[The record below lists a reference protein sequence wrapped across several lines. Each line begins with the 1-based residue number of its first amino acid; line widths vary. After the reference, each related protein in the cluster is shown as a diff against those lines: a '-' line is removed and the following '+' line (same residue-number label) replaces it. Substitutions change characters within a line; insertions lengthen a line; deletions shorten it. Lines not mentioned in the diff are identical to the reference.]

1 MYTWEIKNYIK
12 ERDGILNREEFVH
25 VVNQVDNPQVTDVK
39 CIGDRKFSMTVSDDS
54 EPIIIGVR

>member
-39 CIGDRKFSMTVSDDS
+39 KVGDIFKMTVSDDS
-54 EPIIIGVR
+54 EPIFIGVK